1 MRLTT
6 QQTDRA
12 AGVLLG
18 QACGDALGVPY
29 EFSTPPHDE
38 PQMIGGG
45 LGPYAPGEWSDDT
58 QMAVCIAQVAA
69 TGADLTA
76 SSALDQ
82 VADAF
87 EQWARKGASDI
98 GNQTRSVLASARRDV
113 GPPGERLSRAS
124 ETYAAARPRSAGNG
138 ALMRTGI
145 VGLTRLDS
153 RERTAAAARA
163 VATLTHADPLAADSC
178 VLWSEAVRLAVNEG
192 KLDLV
197 QGLDLLP
204 AERRAQWRDWITEA
218 TEAVPQRFSPNG
230 FTVTALQAA
239 WAAITSTDHHDG
251 SPLHLQR
258 ALTAAVQAGDD
269 TDTVAAIGGALL
281 GARYGASAVPSR
293 WRRRVHGW
301 PGLRGRDL
309 VGLAIAT
316 ARQANVLG
324 RGWPEVDTMRAGYEQ
339 ECAVPHPHDPGVLL
353 GTFADLHN
361 ARKLGVD
368 AVVSLCRVG
377 RDDFR
382 AAGVSP
388 EDHVEMWLVDSELAD
403 DNTHLSFVLDDAAAA
418 VQAFRSE
425 GKRVLLHCVAAQQ
438 RTPSVAIRYAARLG
452 VDPKL
457 AAVEIARVLP
467 ECRGLGLLW
476 RTALACSAESS
487 LSASSHKGPA

>member
-29 EFSTPPHDE
+29 EFSTPPRDE

-69 TGADLTA
+69 TGADLTW

-87 EQWARKGASDI
+87 EQWARHGASDI
-98 GNQTRSVLASARRDV
+98 GNQTRSVLSAASRDV
-113 GPPGERLSRAS
+113 GTPGERLARAS
-124 ETYAAARPRSAGNG
+124 ETYAAAHPRSAGNG

-145 VGLTRLDS
+145 VGLTRLGS
-153 RERTAAAARA
+153 RERTAASVRA
-163 VATLTHADPLAADSC
+163 VAALTHADPLAADSC
-178 VLWSEAVRLAVNEG
+178 VLWSEAVRLAVSEG

-204 AERRAQWRDWITEA
+204 DERRAQWRDRIMEA
-218 TEAVPQRFSPNG
+218 TGAMPQHFSPNG

-239 WAAITSTDHHDG
+239 WAAITSTDGHDG
-251 SPLHLQR
+251 SPHHLQR

-269 TDTVAAIGGALL
+269 TDTVAAIAGALL

-301 PGLRGRDL
+301 PGLRGCDL
-309 VGLAIAT
+309 VGLGIAT
-316 ARQANVLG
+316 ARQGNVLG

-361 ARKLGVD
+361 ARHLGVD

-377 RDDFR
+377 RDDLK

-438 RTPSVAIRYAARLG
+438 RTPSAAVRYAVRQG
-452 VDPKL
+452 VDARD
-457 AAVEIARVLP
+457 AAEAIVSALP
-467 ECRGLGLLW
+467 STRGRGLLW
-476 RTALACSAESS
+476 RTALGADLPTSA
-487 LSASSHKGPA
+487 KGA

>member
-29 EFSTPPHDE
+29 EFSTPPRHE

-69 TGADLTA
+69 TGADLTS

-87 EQWARKGASDI
+87 EQWARHGASDI
-98 GNQTRSVLASARRDV
+98 GNQTRSVLSAARRV
-113 GPPGERLSRAS
+113 LGTPGERLTRAS
-124 ETYAAARPRSAGNG
+124 ETYAAAHPRSAGNG

-178 VLWSEAVRLAVNEG
+178 VLWSEAVRLAVREG

-316 ARQANVLG
+316 ARQGNVLG

-361 ARKLGVD
+361 ARNLGVD

-377 RDDFR
+377 RDDLR

-438 RTPSVAIRYAARLG
+438 RTPSAAVRYAVRLG
-452 VDPKL
+452 IDANV
-457 AAVEIARVLP
+457 AAEAIVSALP
-467 ECRGLGLLW
+467 STRGRGLLW
-476 RTALACSAESS
+476 RTALGADLPNSA
-487 LSASSHKGPA
+487 KGA